1 MLSDIPEKI
10 SSGPK
15 DFDRFE
21 ADRSGMGNFSGS
33 SGVFLA

>member
-15 DFDRFE
+15 DFDRLE
-21 ADRSGMGNFSGS
+21 AVRRGMRE
-33 SGVFLA
+33 L